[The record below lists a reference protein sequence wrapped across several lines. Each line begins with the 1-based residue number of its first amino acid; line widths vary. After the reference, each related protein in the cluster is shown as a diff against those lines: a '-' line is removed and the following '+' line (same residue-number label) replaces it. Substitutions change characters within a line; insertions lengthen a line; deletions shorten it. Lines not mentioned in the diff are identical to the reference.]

1 MRGHPGWSYRPY
13 RFDRQDLPLMHIV
26 RMAPGRDELAFEWLW
41 SGEEPA
47 PETVRATLRRLE
59 DGWTRTAEIHEQ
71 TETLRGLRPDCDYE
85 LMLESSCQGGTAR
98 RLFRTGEVPGTVV
111 NYLHPQDPCYQFS
124 GRFLCSPSLVKAP
137 SGALIASMD
146 VYARGAPQNLTIL
159 FRSEDGGRTWRY
171 LSELFPCFWGRLF
184 IHRGCLYMLAVS
196 TEYGD
201 LLIGKSEDEGRTF
214 GTPAVIARGSSHR
227 SFPGFHKAP
236 VRIQPY
242 QHRLWTGVEFGC
254 TERGGY
260 LPMLLSADQDA
271 DLLRPENWTMT
282 KPVWSQE
289 HWRCPLGTDRLNCLD
304 GNAAVM
310 PDGTL
315 VDLLRTYTTHCSPP
329 YGQALLLRADPAR
342 PENRLEYAGLS
353 QFPGNLSKFELVED
367 EQAGGYYLIYNHI
380 RDVQSLFHRNIL
392 AVAWS
397 RDLVRWEHLTDV
409 CPFGDKDPREVA
421 FQYPAA
427 ILDGDALLI
436 LSRTAWNG
444 ADSFHNSNLITL
456 HRVEN
461 IRQYRKREENV

>member
-1 MRGHPGWSYRPY
+1 MKGQAAWSYHPY
-13 RFDRQDLPLMHIV
+13 RFDRQDLPSLHIV
-26 RMAPGRDELAFEWLW
+26 RLAPGRDDLTFEWLW
-41 SGEEPA
+41 SGEGPA
-47 PETVRATLRRLE
+47 PEVVHATVCRPE
-59 DGWTRTAEIHEQ
+59 DGWTQTAEVRERTGVI
-71 TETLRGLRPDCDYE
+71 RGLCADSDYE
-85 LMLESSCQGGTAR
+85 LTLECAGPGGPAK
-98 RLFRTGEVPGTVV
+98 RLFRTGEIPGRVV

-124 GRFLCSPSLVKAP
+124 GRFLCSPSLVKVP
-137 SGALIASMD
+137 SGALLASMD

-184 IHRGCLYMLAVS
+184 VHRNVLYMLAVS

-214 GTPAVIARGSSHR
+214 GTPAVIARGSGHR

-236 VRIQPY
+236 VRIQLY
-242 QHRLWTGVEFGC
+242 RHRLWTGVEFGC

-260 LPMLLSADQDA
+260 QPMLLSIDQDA
-271 DLLRPENWTMT
+271 DLLNPENWTMT
-282 KPVWSQE
+282 KPVWSQANW
-289 HWRCPLGTDRLNCLD
+289 HCSIGTDRLNCLE

-315 VDLLRTYTTHCSPP
+315 VDLLRTDTTRCSPP
-329 YGQALLLRADPAR
+329 YGQALLLCADPAD
-342 PENRLEYAGLS
+342 PEKPLKYAGLS
-353 QFPGNLSKFELVED
+353 QLPGNLSKFELVED
-367 EQAGGYYLIYNHI
+367 EEAGGYYLVYNHI
-380 RDVQSLFHRNIL
+380 RDAECLFHRNIL
-392 AVAWS
+392 VVAWS
-397 RDLVRWEHLTDV
+397 RDLVHWEHLTDV
-409 CPFGDKDPREVA
+409 CSYGDKDPREVA

-444 ADSFHNSNLITL
+444 ADSFHNSNFITF

-461 IRQYRKREENV
+461 IRQYRKREEIV